1 MLSPPRLLYWD
12 IDITIRQATLFDA
25 AIIVR
30 FNLLLAQETEDLTLD
45 LDRVT
50 RGVKA
55 LLNDP
60 AKGAYHLAEVDG
72 VIVGQLLITREWSDW
87 RNGAF
92 WWLQSVY
99 VDPAFRRRGVFR
111 ALFQQAQALAQ
122 KRDDVCG
129 LRLYMDTHNMPARQ
143 TYERLGMRDTD
154 YELLEMDFVLRHPES
169 KQTYETHG

>member
-1 MLSPPRLLYWD
+1 MLSPPHLLYWD

-60 AKGAYHLAEVDG
+60 AKGAYHLAEV
-72 VIVGQLLITREWSDW
+72 
-87 RNGAF
+87 
-92 WWLQSVY
+92 
-99 VDPAFRRRGVFR
+99 
-111 ALFQQAQALAQ
+111 
-122 KRDDVCG
+122 
-129 LRLYMDTHNMPARQ
+129 
-143 TYERLGMRDTD
+143 
-154 YELLEMDFVLRHPES
+154 
-169 KQTYETHG
+169 